1 MKLRQEEIVK
11 IYSVAYLASYIS
23 QFKPF
28 VHIFFDTMKECLFDA
43 TTHQVFFL
51 YFLRSSFHFYSSKQT
66 STNEG
71 FVHWEVIYCRYIAM
85 TVAHFPIVIRPVWHA
100 NVFNIKDFRKS
111 ERIYTYLQWNSL
123 LHFLVVSTLQVYLI
137 LNGI

>member
-28 VHIFFDTMKECLFDA
+28 SCIYIFRHNERVLIWCNDPSCLLF
-43 TTHQVFFL
+43 V
-51 YFLRSSFHFYSSKQT
+51 FLRSSFHFYSSKQT

-111 ERIYTYLQWNSL
+111 ERIYFHLQWNREI
-123 LHFLVVSTLQVYLI
+123 HFPIADI
-137 LNGI
+137 LSKAY

>member
-28 VHIFFDTMKECLFDA
+28 RAYIFRHTKKRVLIWCNDPSCLLF
-43 TTHQVFFL
+43 V
-51 YFLRSSFHFYSSKQT
+51 FLRSSFHFYSSKQT

-100 NVFNIKDFRKS
+100 NVFQHKKTHEICKRLLLIFNNIC
-111 ERIYTYLQWNSL
+111 
-123 LHFLVVSTLQVYLI
+123 FLVSY
-137 LNGI
+137 NA

>member
-28 VHIFFDTMKECLFDA
+28 VHIFFRHNERVLIWCNDPSCLLF
-43 TTHQVFFL
+43 V
-51 YFLRSSFHFYSSKQT
+51 FLRSSFHFYSSKQT

-100 NVFNIKDFRKS
+100 NVFNIKISWNLKRFAFDFHCYYP
-111 ERIYTYLQWNSL
+111 IHWNLFDTSK
-123 LHFLVVSTLQVYLI
+123 
-137 LNGI
+137 

>member
-1 MKLRQEEIVK
+1 MLLILLLIFLNSNLFR
-11 IYSVAYLASYIS
+11 AY
-23 QFKPF
+23 
-28 VHIFFDTMKECLFDA
+28 IFFDTMKECLFDA

-111 ERIYTYLQWNSL
+111 ERIYSYLRWIEL
-123 LHFLVVSTLQVYLI
+123 IHFLVAIVSSSRHIQWRL
-137 LNGI
+137 